1 MKKILIG
8 LDIFDFKDNWLM
20 DNLIVILGVKCIFN
34 EGVFVIRL
42 MNKYKDY
49 M

>member
-34 EGVFVIRL
+34 EGVFDL
-42 MNKYKDY
+42 
-49 M
+49 